1 MLQMVTDNEVAN
13 VVLEYVDI
21 KVADRIDS
29 FKVENLLM
37 MNVEAAVWIS
47 SVWFVGILNFDVSSY
62 NKRLTNL
69 WNSSEL
75 VDIVLC

>member
-37 MNVEAAVWIS
+37 MNVEAAV
-47 SVWFVGILNFDVSSY
+47 
-62 NKRLTNL
+62 
-69 WNSSEL
+69 
-75 VDIVLC
+75 